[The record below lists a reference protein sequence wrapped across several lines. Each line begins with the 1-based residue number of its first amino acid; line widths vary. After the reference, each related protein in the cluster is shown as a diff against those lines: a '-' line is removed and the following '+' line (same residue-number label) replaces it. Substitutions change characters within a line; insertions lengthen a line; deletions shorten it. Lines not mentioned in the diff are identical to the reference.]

1 MIRRSLAAV
10 AVASMLALA
19 AAARHG
25 VAAHRVALAW
35 ATRRPGTYAILGAR
49 TPTEAADLNPLPD
62 LTAADLADLEP

>member
-1 MIRRSLAAV
+1 L
-10 AVASMLALA
+10 
-19 AAARHG
+19 
-25 VAAHRVALAW
+25 